1 MGKALHAEL
10 QKARRR
16 HDLLI
21 CLAVP
26 VDVYKRQP
34 ASWWAICRLISER
47 WPPGLRASV
56 FR

>member
-26 VDVYKRQP
+26 VVVYTGPFCSRCP
-34 ASWWAICRLISER
+34 
-47 WPPGLRASV
+47 
-56 FR
+56 F

>member
-26 VDVYKRQP
+26 VVVYL
-34 ASWWAICRLISER
+34 WAGAEAPTGADELANAFSAFCSRC
-47 WPPGLRASV
+47 P
-56 FR
+56 F

>member
-26 VDVYKRQP
+26 VVVYLWAGAEAPP
-34 ASWWAICRLISER
+34 ARTSWPTPTARFCTCCPL
-47 WPPGLRASV
+47 
-56 FR
+56 